1 VKSDVYNA
9 KQPDRRSG
17 LIALVAILVFLLMEL
32 PIRLV
37 LQPDPWLLE
46 TRHWYFNQ
54 PLRLV
59 IELTLVVVLLAVIRF
74 CYPTL
79 LKIKRSQ
86 LSLLAGSMLASA
98 LLFGLLETE
107 QLLHSFSAGL
117 WLWLA
122 WFSSGFCIGI
132 GQELLYRGLLFT
144 SLQRHMSL
152 GLATAMTTILF
163 VIAPLHSLRLWH
175 YLQQEQFTI
184 VAMLVAIYIGVSL
197 LFQWLRNHSS
207 NVMVP
212 ALVHGVG
219 NAVTW
224 VAVFA

>member
-1 VKSDVYNA
+1 MKSDDYSA
-9 KQPDRRSG
+9 KSSQQRTAFAAF
-17 LIALVAILVFLLMEL
+17 IAILVFLLMEL

-37 LQPDPWLLE
+37 LQPDPWLLDAQ
-46 TRHWYFNQ
+46 HWYFYQ
-54 PLRLV
+54 PQRLV
-59 IELTLVVVLLAVIRF
+59 IELVLVVVLLAVIRF
-74 CYPTL
+74 CYQGVL
-79 LKIKRSQ
+79 QIKRSQ

-122 WFSSGFCIGI
+122 WFCSGFFIGI

-144 SLQRHMSL
+144 SLHRYMSL
-152 GLATAMTTILF
+152 GLATAITTIIF
-163 VIAPLHSLRLWH
+163 VIAPLHSLRLWQ
-175 YLQQEQFTI
+175 YLQQEQFTV
-184 VAMLVAIYIGVSL
+184 VAILIAIYIGVSL
-197 LFQWLRNHSS
+197 LFQWLRNHTG
-207 NVMVP
+207 NVVVP

>member
-1 VKSDVYNA
+1 VKSDAYNA
-9 KQPDRRSG
+9 KQPERRAG
-17 LIALVAILVFLLMEL
+17 LIAGVAILVFLLMEL
-32 PIRLV
+32 PVRLV
-37 LQPDPWLLE
+37 LQPDPWLLQAQ
-46 TRHWYFNQ
+46 HWYFNQ

-59 IELTLVVVLLAVIRF
+59 IELTLVVALLAVMVF

-79 LKIKRSQ
+79 LKVKRNQ

-98 LLFGLLETE
+98 LLFGLLEAE
-107 QLLHSFSAGL
+107 QLIHSFSAGL

-122 WFSSGFCIGI
+122 WFFSGFFIGI

-144 SLQRHMSL
+144 SFQRYMSL
-152 GLATAMTTILF
+152 GLATAITTILF
-163 VIAPLHSLRLWH
+163 VIAPLHSLRLWQ
-175 YLQQEQFTI
+175 YLQQEQFTL
-184 VAMLVAIYIGVSL
+184 VAILIAIYIGVSL
-197 LFQWLRNHSS
+197 LFQWLRNHTG